1 MLSQCRMRTKI
12 AERTLLNETQQT
24 PIAMKRGP
32 IASKITSIEFQKAK
46 VYTASINLSIT
57 GGLKRLNEKP
67 QKALF

>member
-1 MLSQCRMRTKI
+1 
-12 AERTLLNETQQT
+12 
-24 PIAMKRGP
+24 MKRGP